1 MSRMVVD
8 PITRIEGHLRI
19 EAQVDGGKITDAW
32 SSVTMWRGLEKILQ
46 GRDPRD
52 AWYFTQRICGVCTSS
67 HALAS
72 VRAVEDALDITPP
85 PNAAIIRDLMYTSQ
99 ATHDHVIHFYHLHA
113 LDWVDVVSALKA
125 DPREAAALGQSLS
138 GYANNTVQR
147 MTAVKEKLQAFVA
160 GGRLGPFTNG
170 YWGHPAMKLPPAVNL
185 LAVAHYL
192 DALDWQREY
201 IKIHA
206 ILGGKN
212 PHPQSYLVGGVAVPI
227 DPNSM
232 NALNADSFIRLR
244 RLIQMG
250 IDFVRDVYIPD
261 LLAIAS
267 FYPEWTAIGG
277 GINNYMSAGDLFNE
291 ARPTLEQRKSAKL
304 PSGIVKGLD
313 LTKVYDFDPNMV
325 AEDVTHSWYALSTD
339 EPLHP
344 FDGETNP
351 DYSGPKPPFEYLDV
365 EQKYSWLKSPR
376 YEKEPMEVGPLAR
389 MIVGYARGDAQIK
402 KLVNDSLAA
411 LKVGPA
417 ALHSTLGRT
426 LARGLESEITST
438 YAMDRLD
445 SLIANVA
452 AGDLRIHAGD
462 TWDPKTWPAE
472 AKGAGF
478 EEAPRGMLSH
488 WIKIK
493 DGVID
498 NYQAVV
504 PSTWNGSPRDRDGIR
519 GAYEASL
526 VGTPVAVED
535 QPLEILRT
543 IHSFDPCM
551 ACAAH
556 VMDADGNEVVEV
568 KVL

>member
-52 AWYFTQRICGVCTSS
+52 AWFFTQRICGVCTSS

-85 PNAAIIRDLMYTSQ
+85 LNAKLIRDLMYTTQ
-99 ATHDHVIHFYHLHA
+99 AVHDHTIHFYHLHA

-125 DPREAAALGQSLS
+125 DPREAAAIGQSIS

-147 MTAVKEKLQAFVA
+147 MTAVKERLQAFVA

-192 DALDWQREY
+192 DALDWQREM
-201 IKIHA
+201 IKVHA
-206 ILGGKN
+206 ILGAKN
-212 PHPQSYLVGGVAVPI
+212 PHPQSYLVGGVATAI

-232 NALNADSFIRLR
+232 SALNADKFQQLR
-244 RLIQMG
+244 QLIAMQTQ
-250 IDFVRDVYIPD
+250 FVDEVYLPD
-261 LLAIAS
+261 LKAIAS

-277 GINNYMSAGDLFNE
+277 GLSNYMASGDLTTE
-291 ARPTLEQRKSAKL
+291 IRPTLENLKHGIL
-304 PSGIVKGLD
+304 PSGIVMKGD
-313 LTKVYDFDPNMV
+313 LSKVIDFDPMKV
-325 AEDVTHSWYALSTD
+325 QEDVTHSWYTTSTD
-339 EPLHP
+339 AMLNP

-351 DYSGPKPPFEYLDV
+351 NYTGPKPPYDYLDV

-376 YEKEPMEVGPLAR
+376 YDGQPMEVGPLAR
-389 MIVGYARGDAQIK
+389 MIVGYARGNTTIK
-402 KLVNDSLAA
+402 KLVDDSLAA

-426 LARGLESEITST
+426 LARGLEAKVCADHSMSL
-438 YAMDRLD
+438 LD
-445 SLIANVA
+445 ALVANVA
-452 AGDLRIHAGD
+452 SGDLRIHAGD

-472 AKGAGF
+472 AKGVGF

-504 PSTWNGSPRDRDGIR
+504 PSTWNGSPRDRDNVR
-519 GAYEASL
+519 GAYESSL
-526 VGTPVAVED
+526 IGTPVAVEN

-556 VMDADGNEVVEV
+556 VLDADGNEVVEV

>member
-1 MSRMVVD
+1 MVVD

-19 EAQVDGGKITDAW
+19 EAQVDGGKITDAY

-72 VRAVEDALDITPP
+72 VRAVEEALDITPP
-85 PNAAIIRDLMYTSQ
+85 LNAKLIRDIMYTTQ
-99 ATHDHVIHFYHLHA
+99 ATHDHVVHFYHLHA

-125 DPREAAALGQSLS
+125 DPREAAAIGASLS
-138 GYANNTVQR
+138 DYPGNTVQR
-147 MTAVKEKLQAFVA
+147 MTAVKAKLQAFVA

-192 DALDWQREY
+192 DALDWQREI
-201 IKIHA
+201 IKVHA

-212 PHPQSYLVGGVAVPI
+212 PHPQSYLVGGMAVPV
-227 DPNSM
+227 DLNSHA
-232 NALNADSFIRLR
+232 ALNADAFMQLR
-244 RLIQMG
+244 RLIQMQ
-250 IDFVRDVYIPD
+250 IDFVQKVYIPD
-261 LLAIAS
+261 LVAIAG
-267 FYPEWTAIGG
+267 FYPEWTKIGG
-277 GINNYMSAGDLFNE
+277 GLSNYMAAGDLTAE
-291 ARPTLEQRKSAKL
+291 IRPTLEQKKHGRL
-304 PSGIVKGLD
+304 PSGIVLNGD
-313 LTKVYDFDPNMV
+313 LSKVIDFNPDLV
-325 AEDVTHSWYALSTD
+325 AEDVTHSWYKYAGT

-344 FDGETNP
+344 FDGETEPNFTGPNP
-351 DYSGPKPPFEYLDV
+351 PYEQLDV

-376 YEKEPMEVGPLAR
+376 YESKPMEVGPLAR
-389 MIVGYARGDAQIK
+389 MIVGYARGDAKIK
-402 KLVNDSLAA
+402 KLVDDSLAA
-411 LKVGPA
+411 LKVDA
-417 ALHSTLGRT
+417 SALHSTLGRT
-426 LARGLESEITST
+426 LARGLETEITAS
-438 YAMDRLD
+438 YGMELLD
-445 SLIANVA
+445 SLIANVGS
-452 AGDLRIHAGD
+452 GDLRIHSGD
-462 TWDPKTWPAE
+462 TWDPSTWPKT
-472 AKGAGF
+472 AKGVGF

-488 WIKIK
+488 WIKIQ

-504 PSTWNGSPRDRDGIR
+504 PSTWNGSPRDRDGQR

-526 VGTPVAVED
+526 IGTPVAVED

-556 VMDADGNEVVEV
+556 VLDADGNEVVEV

>member
-72 VRAVEDALDITPP
+72 VRAVEEALDITPP
-85 PNAAIIRDLMYTSQ
+85 LNAKLIRDLMYTVQ
-99 ATHDHVIHFYHLHA
+99 AVHDHVIHFYHLHA

-125 DPREAAALGQSLS
+125 DPREAAAIGQSIS
-138 GYANNTVQR
+138 GYSQNTVQR

-160 GGRLGPFTNG
+160 GGNLGPFTNG

-201 IKIHA
+201 IKVHA

-212 PHPQSYLVGGVAVPI
+212 PHPQAYLVGGVAVPI
-227 DPNSM
+227 DPNSHA
-232 NALNADSFIRLR
+232 ALNADSFMQLR

-250 IDFVRDVYIPD
+250 IDFVDQVYLPD
-261 LLAIAS
+261 LKAIAS
-267 FYPEWTAIGG
+267 FYPEWTTIGG
-277 GINNYMSAGDLFNE
+277 GLTNYMSAGDLSTE
-291 ARPTLEQRKSAKL
+291 IRPTWEDRKNAIL
-304 PSGIVKGLD
+304 PSGIVMGLD
-313 LTKVYDFDPNMV
+313 LTKVYDFDPTKV

-339 EPLHP
+339 EPLNP
-344 FDGETNP
+344 FDGETVP
-351 DYSGPKPPFEYLDV
+351 KYSGPVPPFDQLDV
-365 EQKYSWLKSPR
+365 EKKYSWLKSPR
-376 YEKEPMEVGPLAR
+376 YDKAPMEVGPLAR
-389 MIVGYARGDAQIK
+389 MIVGYARGNKAIK
-402 KLVNDSLAA
+402 KIVDDSLAA

-426 LARGLESEITST
+426 LARGLESKICADHSMEL
-438 YAMDRLD
+438 LD
-445 SLIANVA
+445 ALIANVA
-452 AGDLRIHAGD
+452 GGDLRIHSGD

-504 PSTWNGSPRDRDGIR
+504 PSTWNGSPRDRDEQR
-519 GAYEASL
+519 GAYELSL

-556 VMDADGNEVVEV
+556 VLDADGNEVVQV

>member
-19 EAQVDGGKITDAW
+19 EAQVDGGKVTDAY

-52 AWYFTQRICGVCTSS
+52 AWFFTQRICGVCTSS

-72 VRAVEDALDITPP
+72 VRAVEDALGITPP
-85 PNAAIIRDLMYTSQ
+85 LNAKLIRDIMYTTQ
-99 ATHDHVIHFYHLHA
+99 AVHDHVVHFYHLHA
-113 LDWVDVVSALKA
+113 LDWVDVVSALSA
-125 DPREAAALGQSLS
+125 DPREAAKIGASLS
-138 GYANNTVQR
+138 DYKGNTVQR
-147 MTAVKEKLQAFVA
+147 MTEVKERLQAFVA

-192 DALDWQREY
+192 DALDWQRDM
-201 IKIHA
+201 IKVHA

-212 PHPQSYLVGGVAVPI
+212 PHPQTYLVGGVAVPI
-227 DPNSM
+227 DPNSH
-232 NALNADSFIRLR
+232 ASLNADSFQQLR
-244 RLIQMG
+244 ILLQMQT
-250 IDFVRDVYIPD
+250 DFVDKVYLPD

-267 FYPEWTAIGG
+267 FYPEWTKIGG
-277 GINNYMSAGDLFNE
+277 GLSNYMASGDLTQE
-291 ARPTLEQRKSAKL
+291 LRPTLENLKHGRL
-304 PSGIVKGLD
+304 PSGIVLNGD
-313 LTKVYDFDPNMV
+313 LTKVHDFDPMKV
-325 AEDVTHSWYALSTD
+325 AEDVTHSWYELSTD

-344 FDGETNP
+344 WDGETNP
-351 DYSGPKPPFEYLDV
+351 KYTGPTPPFEQLDV

-376 YEKEPMEVGPLAR
+376 YDMKAMEVGPLAR
-389 MIVGYARGDAQIK
+389 MIVGYARGDAKIK
-402 KLVNDSLAA
+402 KLVNDSLGA
-411 LKVGPA
+411 LNVDA
-417 ALHSTLGRT
+417 SALHSTLGRT
-426 LARGLESEITST
+426 LARGLESKVCADYSLEL
-438 YAMDRLD
+438 LD
-445 SLIANVA
+445 NLVANVA
-452 AGDLRIHAGD
+452 AGDLRIHSGD
-462 TWDPKTWPAE
+462 TWDPSTWPETAQ
-472 AKGAGF
+472 GVGF

-504 PSTWNGSPRDRDGIR
+504 PSTWNGSPRDRDGQL
-519 GAYEASL
+519 GAFEASL
-526 VGTPVAVED
+526 IGTPIAAED

-556 VMDADGNEVVEV
+556 VLDADGNEVVEV

>member
-52 AWYFTQRICGVCTSS
+52 AWFFTQRICGVCTSS

-72 VRAVEDALDITPP
+72 VRAVEDALGITPP
-85 PNAAIIRDLMYTSQ
+85 LNAKLIRDLMYTTQ
-99 ATHDHVIHFYHLHA
+99 AVHDHVVHFYHLHA

-125 DPREAAALGQSLS
+125 DPREAAAIGQSIS

-147 MTAVKEKLQAFVA
+147 MTAVKERLQAFVA

-192 DALDWQREY
+192 DALDWQREM
-201 IKIHA
+201 IKVHA

-212 PHPQSYLVGGVAVPI
+212 PHPQTYLVGGVAVPI
-227 DPNSM
+227 DPNSHA
-232 NALNADSFIRLR
+232 ALNADSFQQLR
-244 RLIQMG
+244 QLIQMQV
-250 IDFVRDVYIPD
+250 DFVDQVYLPD
-261 LLAIAS
+261 LKAIAS
-267 FYPEWTAIGG
+267 FYPEWTKIGG
-277 GINNYMSAGDLFNE
+277 GLSNYMASGDLTAE
-291 ARPTLEQRKSAKL
+291 LRPTLENLKHGRL
-304 PSGIVKGLD
+304 PSGIVLDGD
-313 LTKVYDFDPNMV
+313 LTKVYDFNPEMV
-325 AEDVTHSWYALSTD
+325 KEDVTHSWYTTSTD
-339 EPLHP
+339 EMLNP

-351 DYSGPKPPFEYLDV
+351 NYTGPQPPYEQLDV

-376 YEKEPMEVGPLAR
+376 YDGKPMEVGPLAR
-389 MIVGYARGDAQIK
+389 MIVGYARGNTVIK
-402 KLVNDSLAA
+402 QLVDDSLSA
-411 LKVGPA
+411 LKVDA
-417 ALHSTLGRT
+417 SALHSTLGRT
-426 LARGLESEITST
+426 LARGLESKVCADYS
-438 YAMDRLD
+438 MDLLD
-445 SLIANVA
+445 QLVANVA
-452 AGDLRIHAGD
+452 AGDLRIHSGD

-472 AKGAGF
+472 AKGVGF

-504 PSTWNGSPRDRDGIR
+504 PSTWNGSPRDRDNIR

-556 VMDADGNEVVEV
+556 VLDADGNEVVEV
-568 KVL
+568 RVL

>member
-85 PNAAIIRDLMYTSQ
+85 LNAKLIRDLMYTAQ

-125 DPREAAALGQSLS
+125 DPREAAAIGQSIS
-138 GYANNTVQR
+138 DYSQNTVQR
-147 MTAVKEKLQAFVA
+147 MTAVKERLAAFVA
-160 GGRLGPFTNG
+160 GGNLGPFTNG

-206 ILGGKN
+206 ILGAKN
-212 PHPQSYLVGGVAVPI
+212 PHPQTYLVGGVAIPI
-227 DPNSM
+227 DPNSHA
-232 NALNADSFIRLR
+232 ALNADSFMQLR
-244 RLIQMG
+244 RLVQMG
-250 IDFVRDVYIPD
+250 IDFVDQVYLPD
-261 LLAIAS
+261 LKAIAS

-277 GINNYMSAGDLFNE
+277 GLTNYMSAGDLSSE
-291 ARPTLEQRKSAKL
+291 IRPSWDARKNAIL
-304 PSGIVKGLD
+304 PSGIVMGLD
-313 LTKVYDFDPNMV
+313 LTKVYDFDPNKV
-325 AEDVTHSWYALSTD
+325 AEDVTHSWYSLSTD

-351 DYSGPKPPFEYLDV
+351 DYSGPTPPFEFLDV
-365 EQKYSWLKSPR
+365 EKKYSWLKSPR
-376 YEKEPMEVGPLAR
+376 YDKAPMEVGPLAR
-389 MIVGYARGDAQIK
+389 MVVGYARGNAKIK
-402 KLVNDSLAA
+402 KIVDDSLAA

-426 LARGLESEITST
+426 LARGLESKICADHSMEL
-438 YAMDRLD
+438 LD
-445 SLIANVA
+445 ALIANVA
-452 AGDLRIHAGD
+452 GGDLRIHSGD

-472 AKGAGF
+472 AKGVGF

-504 PSTWNGSPRDRDGIR
+504 PSTWNGSPRDRDQIR
-519 GAYEASL
+519 GAYESSL
-526 VGTPVAVED
+526 VGTPIAVED

-556 VMDADGNEVVEV
+556 VLDADGNEVVQV

>member
-52 AWYFTQRICGVCTSS
+52 AWFFTQRICGVCTSS

-72 VRAVEDALDITPP
+72 VRAVEEALDITPP
-85 PNAAIIRDLMYTSQ
+85 PNAKIIRDLMYAVQSV
-99 ATHDHVIHFYHLHA
+99 HDHVVHFYHLHA
-113 LDWVDVVSALKA
+113 LDWVDVVSALSA
-125 DPREAAALGQSLS
+125 DPREAAAIGASIS
-138 GYANNTVQR
+138 PYAGNTVQR
-147 MTAVKEKLQAFVA
+147 MTAVKERLQTFVA
-160 GGRLGPFTNG
+160 GGNLGPFTNG

-201 IKIHA
+201 IKVHA

-212 PHPQSYLVGGVAVPI
+212 PHPQSYLVGGMAVPV
-227 DPNSM
+227 DPNSQA
-232 NALNADSFIRLR
+232 ALNADSFMQIRML
-244 RLIQMG
+244 LQKG
-250 IDFVRDVYIPD
+250 IDFVDEVYLPD
-261 LLAIAS
+261 LKAIAS
-267 FYPEWTAIGG
+267 FYPEWTTIGG
-277 GINNYMSAGDLFNE
+277 GLMNYMSAGDLFAQ
-291 ARPTLEQRKSAKL
+291 ARPTWDERKDAVL
-304 PSGIVKGLD
+304 PSGIVMGLD
-313 LTKVYDFDPNMV
+313 LTKVYDFDPTKV

-339 EPLHP
+339 EPLNP
-344 FDGETNP
+344 FDGETVP
-351 DYSGPKPPFEYLDV
+351 KYTGPVPPYDQLDV

-376 YEKEPMEVGPLAR
+376 YDNAPMEVGPLAR
-389 MIVGYARGDAQIK
+389 MIVGYARGNAKIK
-402 KLVNDSLAA
+402 KIVDDSLAA

-426 LARGLESEITST
+426 LARGLESKICADYSMEL
-438 YAMDRLD
+438 LD

-452 AGDLRIHAGD
+452 AGDLRIHSGD
-462 TWDPKTWPAE
+462 LWDPASWPKE

-504 PSTWNGSPRDRDGIR
+504 PSTWNGSPRDRDGQR

-526 VGTPVAVED
+526 VGTPVAVENK
-535 QPLEILRT
+535 PLEVLRT

-556 VMDADGNEVVEV
+556 VLDADGNEVVQV